1 MQLSYAVAEIMG
13 YVHVQIL
20 PGLLDYFEK
29 ISFSRLNLEKRKKR
43 QVTAL
48 YKKAFPSL
56 NRVYFFWELPR
67 TGEHLFPTSC
77 DETGPFFATFCL
89 ETQAF
94 YALSQTLRA
103 NREEGGLGTLSGLR
117 IESRNASV

>member
-1 MQLSYAVAEIMG
+1 MWLPYAVAEIMV
-13 YVHVQIL
+13 YLHVQIL

-29 ISFSRLNLEKRKKR
+29 ISFSRLNLEARKER

-48 YKKAFPSL
+48 YKKTFPSL
-56 NRVYFFWELPR
+56 NRVHSSWELPR
-67 TGEHLFPTSC
+67 TGQQLFPTFC
-77 DETGPFFATFCL
+77 KETGPFFAMFCL

-103 NREEGGLGTLSGLR
+103 NREEGGLRILPGLR
-117 IESRNASV
+117 TERRNVPV